1 MLAVALGSFSL
12 VIFDDHFDGGDGAR
26 GGKHLKFHM
35 APGGGDDDDGED
47 DDDDHHHY
55 QNIFA
60 QLLLLLSLATPRW
73 LWISTIE
80 AIPPRFGTDHF
91 PLSKIG

>member
-12 VIFDDHFDGGDGAR
+12 VILDD
-26 GGKHLKFHM
+26 
-35 APGGGDDDDGED
+35 GGDDDSGDEEDGAGGGM
-47 DDDDHHHY
+47 HSKFH
-55 QNIFA
+55 IKPFFA

-80 AIPPRFGTDHF
+80 AIPARFGTDHSHF
-91 PLSKIG
+91 LF

>member
-12 VIFDDHFDGGDGAR
+12 VILDDHFD
-26 GGKHLKFHM
+26 
-35 APGGGDDDDGED
+35 GGDDDDGED
-47 DDDDHHHY
+47 DDDHHHY
-55 QNIFA
+55 QTFFA